1 MRAVGFSSA
10 EFGDLNLWF
19 PNSSIEPA
27 TATGC
32 RLSLPAASGSRHCRP
47 GSACPTNFGGGLGE
61 REAAA
66 EPPPSGGAEAMP
78 TENPQE
84 IPADSQTSAA
94 SAYGGRWSSIEP
106 AAASGRRPCRPGSAC
121 YLPTQKLAKISDTTA
136 SDASSPVISPS
147 SRRASHSSTA
157 ATSSGTPVSM
167 ACTARARAA

>member
-1 MRAVGFSSA
+1 MVPEFVDRTGGSNRVQAQPAGSEWPSA
-10 EFGDLNLWF
+10 L
-19 PNSSIEPA
+19 P
-27 TATGC
+27 T
-32 RLSLPAASGSRHCRP
+32 RLSLPDKLRWGSGGARSGS
-47 GSACPTNFGGGLGE
+47 GAS
-61 REAAA
+61 
-66 EPPPSGGAEAMP
+66 PSGGAEAMP